1 MAPVGNEIGTLG
13 LSYSQEPIQTVS
25 FIAQV
30 LNGTPDGTVIHD
42 AAVLSYPGGSISKGN
57 DLVVHR

>member
-25 FIAQV
+25 FS
-30 LNGTPDGTVIHD
+30 PR
-42 AAVLSYPGGSISKGN
+42 S
-57 DLVVHR
+57 